1 VRRPG
6 GRESADIGRSER
18 PFLEDPD
25 DLREVAGGEAVAT
38 AEPGERNPSASGL
51 LLDPPLGAA
60 EDIGDL
66 GGPVEDGQVVR
77 VGRGHGE
84 TSRLHA

>member
-1 VRRPG
+1 LSGDGRGASGSVRGPRG
-6 GRESADIGRSER
+6 GQGAGVGRDKR
-18 PFLEDPD
+18 PFLEDAD
-25 DLREVAGGEAVAT
+25 DLGEVAGGEAVAT

-66 GGPVEDGQVVR
+66 GGPVEDGQVV
-77 VGRGHGE
+77 GSG
-84 TSRLHA
+84 